1 MNNFTANITLYG
13 RAWLLATK
21 PRSSKQGSVPVSPP
35 LKTNRS
41 ERGQHRTPSDPRSVS
56 SPRTPRQPRR
66 GPESVQGTKSP
77 GGRGSS
83 QGATV
88 KVKDGHASHWAFL
101 FQSLR
106 IVVDEIYRI
115 CEDDESV
122 VECKV
127 IIVFFILSLI
137 IIVLTDD
144 SLGK

>member
-1 MNNFTANITLYG
+1 MAALD
-13 RAWLLATK
+13 LATK
-21 PRSSKQGSVPVSPP
+21 PRSSKHGSAAFSPP
-35 LKTNRS
+35 LKTTRP

-66 GPESVQGTKSP
+66 GTEGAQAKSP

-83 QGATV
+83 QGAAV
-88 KVKDGHASHWAFL
+88 KTKDGHASHWAFL

-127 IIVFFILSLI
+127 IIVFSYL
-137 IIVLTDD
+137 VLHYYCFN
-144 SLGK
+144 